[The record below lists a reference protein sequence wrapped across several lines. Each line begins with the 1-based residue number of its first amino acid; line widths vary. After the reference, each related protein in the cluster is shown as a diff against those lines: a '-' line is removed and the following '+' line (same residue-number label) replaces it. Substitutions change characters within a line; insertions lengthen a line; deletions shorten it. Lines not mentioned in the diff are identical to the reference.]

1 MAASELIDR
10 LISGDEGAFKMV
22 VDTNA
27 PMIFRVIMNFGVRRE
42 DAEDL
47 SQEVFLDA
55 FRNIRKF
62 RNDAEISTW
71 LYRIAINKS
80 LNFVKKHKDSKRAN
94 FQLEDLKTF
103 DRRWPVESSEEQFV
117 TGEQR
122 TLLYNSIEKLSENQR
137 IAFTLNKLD
146 ELSYKEISDI
156 MMISVSSVES
166 LIHRAKI
173 KLQNILVDFF
183 K

>member
-1 MAASELIDR
+1 MVETDLINR
-10 LISGDEGAFKMV
+10 LISGDERAFKIV
-22 VDTNA
+22 VDRNA
-27 PMIFRVIMNFGVRRE
+27 AMIFRVIMNFGVSRE

-80 LNFVKKHKDSKRAN
+80 INFVKKNKN
-94 FQLEDLKTF
+94 LKHAKSRL
-103 DRRWPVESSEEQFV
+103 DDIKAVDNNWPVESSEEHFV
-117 TGEQR
+117 TNEQKN
-122 TLLYNSIEKLSENQR
+122 LLYNSIEKLSENQR

-146 ELSYKEISDI
+146 ELSYKEISEI
-156 MMISVSSVES
+156 MNISVSAVES
-166 LIHRAKI
+166 LIHRAKST
-173 KLQNILVDFF
+173 LQNILLDSF